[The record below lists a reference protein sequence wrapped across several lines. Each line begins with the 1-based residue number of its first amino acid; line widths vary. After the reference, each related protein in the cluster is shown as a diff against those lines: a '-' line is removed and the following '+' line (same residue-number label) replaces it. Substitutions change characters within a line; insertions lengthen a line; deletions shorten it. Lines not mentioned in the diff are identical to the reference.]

1 MTAQD
6 RYVTGYDPETREPIK
21 YDLARYR
28 PIEIAPE
35 GGWTHEDRDEL
46 QRAASTRHYLIFAR
60 TKSGTV
66 WKIGRPPFNAKSIP
80 LNDPRTPPHGG
91 KQRLRYEELESLGT
105 CSKVDDG
112 DLGELK
118 QSIRDLKDSQPGE
131 VTIEVL
137 PAPGADDPTRPA
149 MLIKRAAEEVEAED
163 TPAHT
168 ERAHAL
174 LSASSANRWIN
185 CTPAPYL
192 EAQHPDTTSD
202 AAAEGTAA
210 HELAE
215 YKLRQHLDLPATRPT
230 SEWDSEEMDDYTD
243 GYADHVMA
251 ELARARETDP
261 AAFLAIEERLDFS
274 HIVPGGF
281 GTGDAL
287 IIGGDTLTIVDLKY
301 GKGVEVGAKG
311 NPQMR
316 LYALGALAAY
326 GMIYDID
333 QVRTVIYQP
342 RLSNISVE
350 EISVE
355 ELVAWAEDV
364 VRPAAEK
371 ATAGEGELRAGEW
384 CRFCRHAAQCP
395 ALAAEMFA
403 PVPTSGELTPAAPD
417 PDTLTDDQI
426 ATIVTHAGELKKWL
440 TKVESFALE
449 KAMEGRAYPGLKLV
463 EGRSVR
469 KYTDEGTV
477 AHIVEEDTEHS
488 PYKPREVLGI
498 TAMTKLLGKKRFE
511 KLLGDFVHKP
521 EGKPALVPESD
532 KRPALELATA
542 ETMFEP
548 IEKGA

>member
-1 MTAQD
+1 MTED
-6 RYVTGYDPETREPIK
+6 RYLKAYDSDTHKDVT
-21 YDLARYR
+21 YDLETYN
-28 PIEIAPE
+28 PIEKAPE
-35 GGWTHEDRDEL
+35 GGWTHEDRDAL
-46 QRAASTRHYLIFAR
+46 QRAASTRVYMTFAR
-60 TKSGTV
+60 TKSGKV
-66 WKIGRPPFNAKSIP
+66 WKIERPPFNAKSIP
-80 LNDPRTPPHGG
+80 LNDPRTPTHGG
-91 KQRLRYEELESLGT
+91 KQRLKYEELESLDS
-105 CSKVDDG
+105 CSRVEDG
-112 DLGELK
+112 ELGEIK
-118 QSIRDLKDSQPGE
+118 QAIRDLKDSQPGE

-149 MLIKRAAEEVEAED
+149 MLIKRAAEEEAAERA
-163 TPAHT
+163 PAHA

-174 LSASSANRWIN
+174 LSASSAHRWIN

-192 EAQHPDTTSD
+192 EAQHPDTSSD

-215 YKLRQHLDLPATRPT
+215 HKLRQHLDLPTTRPV

-243 GYADHVMA
+243 QYADHVMA
-251 ELARARETDP
+251 ELARARKVDK

-274 HIVPGGF
+274 HIVPEGF

-287 IIGGDTLTIVDLKY
+287 IVSDDTLTVIDLKY
-301 GKGVEVGAKG
+301 GKGVEVSAVG

-316 LYALGALAAY
+316 LYALGALATY
-326 GMIYDID
+326 GAIYDV
-333 QVRTVIYQP
+333 QTVRTVIFQP
-342 RLSNISVE
+342 RLANVSVE
-350 EISVE
+350 EIGVDD
-355 ELVAWAEDV
+355 LLAWAEDV

-371 ATAGEGELRAGEW
+371 AIAGEGKLRAGEW

-403 PVPTSGELTPAAPD
+403 PVPTITELTPAAPD

-426 ATIVTHAGELKKWL
+426 ATIVAHSGELKKWL
-440 TKVESFALE
+440 SKVEDYAL
-449 KAMEGRAYPGLKLV
+449 AQANEGRAYPGLKLV

-511 KLLGDFVHKP
+511 ELLGDYVHKP
-521 EGKPALVPESD
+521 EGKPTLVPVSD

-542 ETMFEP
+542 ENVFQP

>member
-1 MTAQD
+1 MTED
-6 RYVTGYDPETREPIK
+6 RYLK
-21 YDLARYR
+21 AYDLDTHKDVTYDLETYN
-28 PIEIAPE
+28 PLETAPE
-35 GGWTHEDRDEL
+35 GGWTHQDRDAL
-46 QRAASTRHYLIFAR
+46 QRAASTRFYMIFAR
-60 TKSGTV
+60 TKSGKV

-80 LNDPRTPPHGG
+80 LNDLRTPAHSG

-105 CSKVDDG
+105 CSKVEDDE
-112 DLGELK
+112 LAELK

-137 PAPGADDPTRPA
+137 PAPGAGDPDRPA
-149 MLIKRAAEEVEAED
+149 MLIKRAAEEVDAED
-163 TPAHT
+163 TPAHA
-168 ERAHAL
+168 ERDHAL
-174 LSASSANRWIN
+174 LSASSAHRWIN

-192 EAQHPDTTSD
+192 EAQHPDTSSD

-215 YKLRQHLDLPATRPT
+215 HKLRQHLDIPTTRPV

-243 GYADHVMA
+243 QYADHVMA
-251 ELARARETDP
+251 ELTRARKVDK

-274 HIVPGGF
+274 HIVPEGF

-287 IIGGDTLTIVDLKY
+287 IVSDDTLTVIDLKY
-301 GKGVEVGAKG
+301 GKGVTVSAEG

-316 LYALGALAAY
+316 LYALGALATY
-326 GMIYDID
+326 GAIYDVER
-333 QVRTVIYQP
+333 VRTAIFQP
-342 RLSNISVE
+342 RLKNISVE
-350 EISVE
+350 EISVDD
-355 ELVAWAEDV
+355 LLKWAENT

-371 ATAGEGELRAGEW
+371 AIAGEGELKAGEW

-395 ALAAEMFA
+395 ERAREMFA
-403 PVPTSGELTPAAPD
+403 PVPTTAEHVPAAPD

-426 ATIVTHAGELKKWL
+426 ATIVAHSGELKKWL
-440 TKVESFALE
+440 TKVESYALTQ
-449 KAMEGRAYPGLKLV
+449 ANEGRAYPGLKLV

-469 KYTDEGTV
+469 KYTDEAEV
-477 AHIVEEDTEHS
+477 ARVVEAAGEDPH
-488 PYKPREVLGI
+488 KPREVLGI

-511 KLLGDFVHKP
+511 ELLGDYVHKP

-532 KRPALELATA
+532 KRPALTPVNADTV
-542 ETMFEP
+542 FGH

>member
-1 MTAQD
+1 MTED
-6 RYVTGYDPETREPIK
+6 RYLKAYDRNTYKDIT
-21 YDLARYR
+21 YDLEAYS
-28 PIEIAPE
+28 PIEKAPE

-46 QRAASTRHYLIFAR
+46 QRAASTRDYLIFAR
-60 TKSGTV
+60 TKSGKV

-80 LNDPRTPPHGG
+80 LSDPRTPPHGG
-91 KQRLRYEELESLGT
+91 KQRLKYEELESLGT
-105 CSKVDDG
+105 CPKVDDN
-112 DLGELK
+112 DD
-118 QSIRDLKDSQPGE
+118 Q
-131 VTIEVL
+131 
-137 PAPGADDPTRPA
+137 ADT
-149 MLIKRAAEEVEAED
+149 VETTVAKTE
-163 TPAHT
+163 PVAHA

-174 LSASSANRWIN
+174 LSASSAHRWIH

-192 EAQHPDTTSD
+192 EAQHPDTSSD

-215 YKLRQHLDLPATRPT
+215 HKLRQHLDMPTTRPV

-243 GYADHVMA
+243 QYADHVMA
-251 ELARARETDP
+251 EFARTRETDP

-274 HIVPGGF
+274 HIVPEGF

-287 IIGGDTLTIVDLKY
+287 IVSDDTLTVVDLKY
-301 GKGVEVGAKG
+301 GKGVEVSAED

-316 LYALGALAAY
+316 LYALGALATY
-326 GMIYDID
+326 GAIYDVQTI
-333 QVRTVIYQP
+333 RTVIFQP
-342 RLSNISVE
+342 RLGNISVE
-350 EISVE
+350 ENTID

-371 ATAGEGELRAGEW
+371 AIAGEGELRAGEW

-403 PVPTSGELTPAAPD
+403 PVPTTAELVPAAPD
-417 PDTLTDDQI
+417 PDTLTDTQI
-426 ATIVTHAGELKKWL
+426 ATIVTHADKLKKWL
-440 TKVESFALE
+440 TKVESFAL
-449 KAMEGRAYPGLKLV
+449 AQATGGHTYPGLKLV

-477 AHIVEEDTEHS
+477 AHIVSADTEHN

-511 KLLGDFVHKP
+511 ELLGDHVHKP
-521 EGKPALVPESD
+521 EGKPTLVPVSD
-532 KRPALELATA
+532 KRPALELATP
-542 ETMFEP
+542 ENVFEP
-548 IEKGA
+548 IQKGA

>member
-1 MTAQD
+1 MTED
-6 RYVTGYDPETREPIK
+6 RYLK
-21 YDLARYR
+21 AYDLDTHKDITYDLGTYN
-28 PIEIAPE
+28 PVEKAPE
-35 GGWTHEDRDEL
+35 GGWTHEDRDVL
-46 QRAASTRHYLIFAR
+46 QRAASTRFYMIFAR
-60 TKSGTV
+60 TKSGKV

-91 KQRLRYEELESLGT
+91 KQRLRYEDLESLGS
-105 CSKVDDG
+105 CSTIEDG

-118 QSIRDLKDSQPGE
+118 QAIRDLKDSQPGE

-137 PAPGADDPTRPA
+137 PAPGADDPDRPA

-163 TPAHT
+163 TPAHA

-174 LSASSANRWIN
+174 LSASSAHRWIN

-192 EAQHPDTTSD
+192 EAQHPDTSSD

-215 YKLRQHLDLPATRPT
+215 HKLRQHLDMATTRPV

-243 GYADHVMA
+243 QYADHVMA
-251 ELARARETDP
+251 ELQRAREVDK

-274 HIVPGGF
+274 HIVPDGF

-287 IIGGDTLTIVDLKY
+287 IVADDTLTIVDLKY
-301 GKGVEVGAKG
+301 GKGVEVSAEG

-316 LYALGALAAY
+316 LYALGALATY
-326 GMIYDID
+326 GAIYDV
-333 QVRTVIYQP
+333 QTVRTVIFQP
-342 RLSNISVE
+342 RLANVSTE
-350 EISVE
+350 EISVD
-355 ELVAWAEDV
+355 ELTAWAEDV

-371 ATAGEGELRAGEW
+371 AIAGEGELRAGEW

-403 PVPTSGELTPAAPD
+403 PVPTSAEHVPAAPD

-426 ATIVTHAGELKKWL
+426 ATIVAHSGELKKWL
-440 TKVESFALE
+440 SKVEDYAL
-449 KAMEGRAYPGLKLV
+449 AQATDGHSYPGLKLV
-463 EGRSVR
+463 EGRSNRVFS
-469 KYTDEGTV
+469 DIEAV
-477 AHIVEEDTEHS
+477 AKAVAEDGKD

-498 TAMTKLLGKKRFE
+498 TALEKLLGKKRFKE
-511 KLLGDFVHKP
+511 LLGHLVSKP
-521 EGKPALVPESD
+521 EGKPTLVPESD
-532 KRPALELATA
+532 ERPALEVATA
-542 ETMFEP
+542 ENMFEP
-548 IEKGA
+548 VEESA